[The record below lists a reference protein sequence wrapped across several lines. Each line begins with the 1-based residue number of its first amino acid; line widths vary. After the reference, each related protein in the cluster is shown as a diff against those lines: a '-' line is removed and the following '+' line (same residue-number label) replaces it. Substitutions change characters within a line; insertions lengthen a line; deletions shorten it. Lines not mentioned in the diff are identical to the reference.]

1 VNNNVEREKAI
12 ETCGTYEKSNRFLS

>member
-12 ETCGTYEKSNRFLS
+12 ETCGTYEKSNWFLS